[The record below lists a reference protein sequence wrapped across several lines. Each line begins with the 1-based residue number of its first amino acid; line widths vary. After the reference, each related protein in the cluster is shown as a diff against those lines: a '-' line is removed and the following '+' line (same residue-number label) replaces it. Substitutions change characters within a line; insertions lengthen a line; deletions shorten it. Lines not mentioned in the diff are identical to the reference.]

1 MRING
6 NKMELIKQLDE
17 QSKTA
22 MDQDTGKRLVKF
34 ATDDVI
40 EQYGREAT
48 NTEIL
53 DVIYGLVENI
63 AGFEDQ
69 EDAVVLANRVLAEV
83 LRNL

>member
-6 NKMELIKQLDE
+6 NNMELIKQLDE

-22 MDQDTGKRLVKF
+22 MDQNTFDRLVKF

-53 DVIYGLVENI
+53 DVIYGLVENV

-69 EDAVVLANRVLAEV
+69 DDAVELANRVLAEV

>member
-1 MRING
+1 
-6 NKMELIKQLDE
+6 MELIKQLDE

-22 MDQDTGKRLVKF
+22 MDQNTFDRLVKF

-53 DVIYGLVENI
+53 DVIYGLVENV

-69 EDAVVLANRVLAEV
+69 DDAVELANRVLAEV